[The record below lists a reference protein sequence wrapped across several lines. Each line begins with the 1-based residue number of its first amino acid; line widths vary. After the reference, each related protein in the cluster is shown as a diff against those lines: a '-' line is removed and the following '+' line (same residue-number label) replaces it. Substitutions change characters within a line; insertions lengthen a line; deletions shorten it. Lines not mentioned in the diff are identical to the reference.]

1 MPPPA
6 IQRYLV
12 ISAAFAISIVMNES
26 SIVPEFELLSRFKG
40 VPSVFEKSSNRTPMM
55 TPITISAPIV
65 LFPPF

>member
-1 MPPPA
+1 MPPSA

-26 SIVPEFELLSRFKG
+26 STVPEFELLSRVKG

-55 TPITISAPIV
+55 TPITISAPII

>member
-26 SIVPEFELLSRFKG
+26 STVPEFELLSDVKG

-55 TPITISAPIV
+55 TPITISAPII

>member
-12 ISAAFAISIVMNES
+12 ISAAYAISIVMNES
-26 SIVPEFELLSRFKG
+26 STVPDFELLSRVKG

-55 TPITISAPIV
+55 TPITISAPII

>member
-26 SIVPEFELLSRFKG
+26 STVPEFELLSRVKG
-40 VPSVFEKSSNRTPMM
+40 IPSVFEKSSNRTPMM
-55 TPITISAPIV
+55 TPITISAPII

>member
-12 ISAAFAISIVMNES
+12 ISAAYAISIVMNES
-26 SIVPEFELLSRFKG
+26 STVPEFELLSRVKG

-55 TPITISAPIV
+55 TPITISAPII